1 MAQSTIT
8 KDRFP
13 EFVDAVCA
21 DSAVYGPKAEAGV
34 VAFRKIASADELA
47 LDCRVSVISAKE
59 LFLPETETVYEF
71 DGKDFVDQGLP
82 DEERVVVGMRPC
94 DCRALTLLDKVFDTD
109 EVTDPFYA
117 ARRAATVVVGLACD
131 RPPSTC
137 FCTAVGGDPFGEDGA
152 DVLLADAGETFLAR
166 AVTQKGED
174 FLARY
179 QKFFSDGGPG
189 NWEEQAQKAR
199 DKIDVALP
207 ISEVGSRLADM
218 FDHDIWEAMSQ
229 KCLGCGA
236 CSYLCPVCYCF
247 DLTDE
252 KTAAGMKKIKRW
264 DCCMFPEFTVHASGH
279 NPRSANAARLRQ
291 KIMHKFSYYVER
303 YDVSGCVGCGRCVR
317 SCPVN
322 LDIREALGE
331 VMAAPAAPVEK

>member
-8 KDRFP
+8 KDRFS
-13 EFVDAVCA
+13 EFVDAVRA
-21 DSAVYGPKAEAGV
+21 DIAVYGPTAEARN

-47 LDCRVSVISAKE
+47 LDCRISTISAKE

-71 DGKDFVDQGLP
+71 DGEDFVDHALP

-94 DCRALTLLDKVFDTD
+94 DCRALTLLDKIFETD

-131 RPPSTC
+131 RPSRTC
-137 FCTAVGGDPFGEDGA
+137 FCTAVGGDPFSEDGA
-152 DVLLADAGETFLAR
+152 DVLLADAGESFLAR

-179 QKFFSDGGPG
+179 QKFFSDGGAG
-189 NWEEQAQKAR
+189 NWEEQAQNAR
-199 DKIDVALP
+199 GKVADVPA
-207 ISEVGSRLADM
+207 ISGAAPRLAEM
-218 FDHDIWEAMSQ
+218 FEHDVWETVSR
-229 KCLGCGA
+229 KCLGCGT

-252 KTAAGMKKIKRW
+252 KTTAGMKKIKRW
-264 DCCMFPEFTVHASGH
+264 DCCMFPEFTLHASGH

-303 YDVSGCVGCGRCVR
+303 YDVNGCVGCGRCVR

-322 LDIREALGE
+322 LDVREALGE
-331 VMAAPAAPVEK
+331 ITAAPAVPVEK